1 MKTSHIYR
9 VHEIIVLRATELLK
23 LWSLKRQFSF
33 QVSVAM
39 FSTGNFKNNI
49 GEATHMTQPNPRDSE
64 FEAMIPV
71 TIKLGNDYSWA
82 AMEDTPRKEASELTQ
97 LAPTVTHAN
106 KCLFVVRVTYYLQV
120 VLVFGLLTKTLA
132 MKLPFVLQRSK
143 DSPRSMKD
151 RDGQQSHETNTTSHN
166 PEIHVKETFV
176 QTPTHFTPS
185 PCLNNKLQK
194 TQSNEITR

>member
-1 MKTSHIYR
+1 
-9 VHEIIVLRATELLK
+9 
-23 LWSLKRQFSF
+23 
-33 QVSVAM
+33 M

-64 FEAMIPV
+64 YEAMIPV

-82 AMEDTPRKEASELTQ
+82 AMEDMPRKEASELTQ

-132 MKLPFVLQRSK
+132 MKLPFVLQRSN

-151 RDGQQSHETNTTSHN
+151 RDEKQNHETSTTSHN

-194 TQSNEITR
+194 TQSNEIKR

>member
-1 MKTSHIYR
+1 M
-9 VHEIIVLRATELLK
+9 EFN
-23 LWSLKRQFSF
+23 RQDSF

-49 GEATHMTQPNPRDSE
+49 GEATNMTQPNPRDSE
-64 FEAMIPV
+64 YEAVIPV

-132 MKLPFVLQRSK
+132 VKLPFVLQRSK
-143 DSPRSMKD
+143 DSPRSAQD
-151 RDGQQSHETNTTSHN
+151 RDQQNHETSTSSNN
-166 PEIHVKETFV
+166 PEIHIKETFV
-176 QTPTHFTPS
+176 RTPTHFTPS

-194 TQSNEITR
+194 TQSNEIKR

>member
-1 MKTSHIYR
+1 MKTSNIYR

-23 LWSLKRQFSF
+23 LWSLKRKSSL

-151 RDGQQSHETNTTSHN
+151 RDGPLTETNTTSHN